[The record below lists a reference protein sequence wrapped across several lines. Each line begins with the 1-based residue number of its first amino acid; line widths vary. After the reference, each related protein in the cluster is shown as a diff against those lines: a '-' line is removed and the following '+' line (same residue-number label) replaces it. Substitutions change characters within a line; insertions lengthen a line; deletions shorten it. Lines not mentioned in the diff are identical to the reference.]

1 MLVLVPLLW
10 LLASLLIF
18 DHGTRESVGLGV
30 FLFLI
35 GAVMT
40 WTMFRVPLW
49 IAVTEDNMLVRY
61 LLGMRSFDLND
72 IAQVAS
78 GSMTSTIG
86 FGTRRYPTLK
96 IALKNGKAIKVLL
109 DERIMAALQSR
120 CRNIDRNLNK
130 QCHSANG

>member
-1 MLVLVPLLW
+1 M
-10 LLASLLIF
+10 ASLLIF
-18 DHGTRESVGLGV
+18 DHGTRESVGVGV

-49 IAVTEDNMLVRY
+49 IAVTRDSMLVRY

-86 FGTRRYPTLK
+86 FGARHYPTLK

-109 DERIMAALQSR
+109 NERIMAALQSR
-120 CRNIDRNLNK
+120 CRNIDRNLN
-130 QCHSANG
+130 Q